1 MRKSEPS
8 IECGADC
15 SHCPVADDAGAAP
28 GAYSGARL
36 AMVGILPIALGQGA
50 GGDSRAPLGIA
61 VVGGMFFSTGLT
73 FVIVPAAYV
82 VIERLRQRLLGGS
95 VEPEPEP
102 VAVAGG
108 R

>member
-36 AMVGILPIALGQGA
+36 AMVAGAYFLGPLVLAFAGVAAGGPNALGQFLGGTVGLGA
-50 GGDSRAPLGIA
+50 GLIA
-61 VVGGMFFSTGLT
+61 AAAAARYGAGAREST
-73 FVIVPAAYV
+73 P
-82 VIERLRQRLLGGS
+82 
-95 VEPEPEP
+95 
-102 VAVAGG
+102 
-108 R
+108 